1 MWEVFANQS
10 ENFEISS
17 TPFTVSILRQEYAKG
32 ISFITIKQRHYESNA
47 FCKVKSD
54 NLAREWSTESF
65 WMLAVICMDLCHN
78 LIQCIQIWNNTTTL
92 SESRF
97 QEYEKVYYKS

>member
-1 MWEVFANQS
+1 MYIFFHFLLS
-10 ENFEISS
+10 
-17 TPFTVSILRQEYAKG
+17 RQEYAKG

-54 NLAREWSTESF
+54 NLAENDQQKYEFFLNACS
-65 WMLAVICMDLCHN
+65 N
-78 LIQCIQIWNNTTTL
+78 LYGSLSQFDTMHSNLKLNTTTL